1 MCLLT
6 GPVGCKP
13 NRQGICR
20 GNQADQRLPQFSG
33 DRPGM
38 VTLVPVIGC
47 DDVIQNAPRPAAPM
61 RFDPNKEGDLGC
73 NRLSRPPERIGKI
86 LGGRFYT

>member
-1 MCLLT
+1 
-6 GPVGCKP
+6 
-13 NRQGICR
+13 
-20 GNQADQRLPQFSG
+20 
-33 DRPGM
+33 M